1 MARPN
6 RTANPMYI
14 EAMQL
19 IRRSNKA
26 GAHDPRPNRLRTRAA
41 ADKEITRLKPLVADE
56 KNIGKLI
63 DVCDDISCFGG
74 KYLDSAKS
82 DNECSSASNA
92 SRIPACRT
100 VCSTTGLG
108 TVCYARSSKTAKDA
122 RSSCLDGRTASQRH
136 ESMGIR
142 SDPYAL
148 DPGIRPRAGDAL
160 RPAAGK
166 AGRPRPGERRTEGTG
181 QPFGRGRHQ
190 GRNHRAGTDGRRS
203 RAARPAHRRRR
214 PATVAHSVSGRTLAA
229 RKRLEDPELPQEGG

>member
-1 MARPN
+1 MSVETSIAYTTSDGKQFDDRQ
-6 RTANPMYI
+6 
-14 EAMQL
+14 EAETHEQWL
-19 IRRSNKA
+19 TDEQERREADRHRGWIGRRRYHGFEQPLAEAERKR
-26 GAHDPRPNRLRTRAA
+26 DA

-166 AGRPRPGERRTEGTG
+166 AGRTPYTG
-181 QPFGRGRHQ
+181 RSATRVPIPAL
-190 GRNHRAGTDGRRS
+190 NPYAGKEAD
-203 RAARPAHRRRR
+203 
-214 PATVAHSVSGRTLAA
+214 
-229 RKRLEDPELPQEGG
+229 

>member
-1 MARPN
+1 MKPFDEHFEHRLLDHFAYDT
-6 RTANPMYI
+6 RTDDGYGPD
-14 EAMQL
+14 
-19 IRRSNKA
+19 IRASATVAPVRS
-26 GAHDPRPNRLRTRAA
+26 PT
-41 ADKEITRLKPLVADE
+41 
-56 KNIGKLI
+56 
-63 DVCDDISCFGG
+63 
-74 KYLDSAKS
+74 S

-148 DPGIRPRAGDAL
+148 DPGIRGRAGDAL

-166 AGRPRPGERRTEGTG
+166 AGRTPYTG
-181 QPFGRGRHQ
+181 RSATRGPIPAL
-190 GRNHRAGTDGRRS
+190 NPYAGKEAD
-203 RAARPAHRRRR
+203 
-214 PATVAHSVSGRTLAA
+214 
-229 RKRLEDPELPQEGG
+229 

>member
-1 MARPN
+1 MKPFDEHFEHRLLDHFAYDT
-6 RTANPMYI
+6 RTDDGYGPD
-14 EAMQL
+14 
-19 IRRSNKA
+19 IRASATVAPVRS
-26 GAHDPRPNRLRTRAA
+26 PT
-41 ADKEITRLKPLVADE
+41 
-56 KNIGKLI
+56 
-63 DVCDDISCFGG
+63 
-74 KYLDSAKS
+74 S

-148 DPGIRPRAGDAL
+148 DPGIRGRAGDAL

-166 AGRPRPGERRTEGTG
+166 AGRTPYTGRSATRVPIPRPQPVRGEGGGLMECAVCSTM
-181 QPFGRGRHQ
+181 
-190 GRNHRAGTDGRRS
+190 A
-203 RAARPAHRRRR
+203 
-214 PATVAHSVSGRTLAA
+214 
-229 RKRLEDPELPQEGG
+229 DPESMNLCACCERPVCDDCVHLNAYGEPICFQCWEGE